1 MCNRHGELGSK
12 YTVACIIFPTLLL
25 TALWSVPALAYDDE
39 YCKSLNGSE
48 QTVSGRVDGDAFK
61 TKGGNQFQQYGI
73 TVQSDKC
80 GMVTVYTP
88 EPVSCEDGGGIIA
101 SGVFEDESTPV
112 FGGDLF
118 TLTTDHASCTSTAA
132 APTHAAAAGS
142 PQYLSNDDVAYTAE
156 FNSHGVVLRSP
167 SATIY
172 LGNSCDVASP
182 QYGTGFWNKRSG
194 GGVMLT
200 FISPEA
206 RIIGFRTLAVPLPC
220 STVD

>member
-1 MCNRHGELGSK
+1 MTKH
-12 YTVACIIFPTLLL
+12 ACIACLAILFV
-25 TALWSVPALAYDDE
+25 AIQSVSALAFDDE

-73 TVQSDKC
+73 NVQSDKC
-80 GMVTVYTP
+80 GKVTVYTP

-101 SGVFEDESTPV
+101 SGVFQNVGVPV
-112 FGGDLF
+112 FGGELF
-118 TLTTDHASCTSTAA
+118 TLTTDHASCTSAAA

-142 PQYLSNDDVAYTAE
+142 PQYLSNDNVAYTAE

-172 LGNSCDVASP
+172 LGTSCDVASP

-194 GGVMLT
+194 GGVLLT
-200 FISPEA
+200 FISPDA
-206 RIIGFRTLAVPLPC
+206 HIIEFHTLAVSLPC
-220 STVD
+220 PTV